1 MYICIY
7 IYMYIYV
14 YIYIYKRVRLTPSWA
29 FGGQRSTRPREMR
42 ISEVPM
48 TVLSSTFPLSAR
60 SASYRVAKTHRM
72 P

>member
-1 MYICIY
+1 M
-7 IYMYIYV
+7 
-14 YIYIYKRVRLTPSWA
+14 RLTPSWA
-29 FGGQRSTRPREMR
+29 FGGHQSTRPRGMR

-60 SASYRVAKTHRM
+60 SASYRMANTHRM